1 MKKQAILVLVALGIL
16 SIYAE
21 EAGAKEKTVRI
32 LHTNDSHGRAFEGEF
47 DGMGFAK
54 LKTMIEENQG
64 EHSLLLDAG
73 DTFHGTTFATL
84 DQGESILKTYNQIG
98 YDALVPGNHDFN
110 YGLDR
115 LQELAEM
122 ANFPV
127 IGANVLD
134 ASGDPL
140 FEPYILREVN
150 GVTLGIF
157 GLSTPE
163 TAYKT
168 HPDNVKE
175 VVFDDPSVTA
185 ARMVKELE
193 EEDVDVII
201 GLSHLGIDES
211 SVDTSEKVAAEV
223 QGIDVIIDGHS
234 HSILTHGV
242 EAGNET
248 LIASAGEYVQNL
260 GIVELTFEEDELVE
274 KKAWLMNQEDAGE
287 PDEEVESLLTD
298 MEANQQELLAEVV
311 GKTAIKLNGER
322 EHVRVEETNLGNL
335 IADVLREATDADIAL
350 TNGGG
355 IRASIAPGQITKGD
369 LVSVSPFGN
378 FGVTKEVTGAQLI
391 ELLENGVKAYPEPS
405 GGFPQISG
413 FTFAFNPDAPSGSR
427 VHSVEIAGEPITEDT
442 TYVLATNDFLAAG
455 GDEYN
460 QLAEA
465 PLVNEFNA
473 IDELLMNYLQSAG
486 EIAPEV
492 TGRMIVDEGIEP
504 GGNSESALYIIQ
516 PGDTLFEIGLN
527 HNLLWTT
534 LMELNPHLYD
544 SDLIYA
550 GATIK
555 IQ

>member
-1 MKKQAILVLVALGIL
+1 MKKQAVLLFVALGVL
-16 SIYAE
+16 AIYSS
-21 EAGAKEKTVRI
+21 EASAQEKTIRI

-84 DQGESILKTYNQIG
+84 EQGEPILKAFNQIG
-98 YDALVPGNHDFN
+98 YDAFVPGNHDFN

-115 LQELAEM
+115 LQELAGI
-122 ANFPV
+122 ADFPV
-127 IGANVLD
+127 LGANLLD

-140 FEPYILREVN
+140 FEPYILREVD
-150 GVTLGIF
+150 GVTIGIF

-168 HPDNVKE
+168 HPDNVKD
-175 VVFDDPSVTA
+175 VVFDDPTVTA
-185 ARMVKELE
+185 ARMVKQLE
-193 EEDVDVII
+193 EEGADVII

-234 HSILTHGV
+234 HSALTHGV

-260 GIVELTFEEDELVE
+260 GIVELTFNEDELVE
-274 KKAWLMNQEDAGE
+274 KKAWLMNQEEAGE
-287 PDEEVESLLTD
+287 PDVEVVSLLTEI
-298 MEANQQELLAEVV
+298 EASQQELLEEVV
-311 GKTAIKLNGER
+311 GQTAIELNGER
-322 EHVRVEETNLGNL
+322 EHVRIEETNLGNL

-355 IRASIAPGQITKGD
+355 IRASIAPGEITKGD

-378 FGVTKEVTGAQLI
+378 FGVTKEITGAQLI

-413 FTFAFNPDAPSGSR
+413 FTFVFNQDAPSGSR
-427 VHSVEIAGEPITEDT
+427 VHSVEIAGEP
-442 TYVLATNDFLAAG
+442 L
-455 GDEYN
+455 
-460 QLAEA
+460 
-465 PLVNEFNA
+465 
-473 IDELLMNYLQSAG
+473 
-486 EIAPEV
+486 
-492 TGRMIVDEGIEP
+492 R
-504 GGNSESALYIIQ
+504 
-516 PGDTLFEIGLN
+516 
-527 HNLLWTT
+527 
-534 LMELNPHLYD
+534 
-544 SDLIYA
+544 
-550 GATIK
+550 
-555 IQ
+555 